1 MTGHILLRNCCLK
14 QVMEGKIEGKLVR
27 GRRDRRR
34 KQILDEVK
42 LEDTGN

>member
-1 MTGHILLRNCCLK
+1 
-14 QVMEGKIEGKLVR
+14 MEGKIEGKLVR